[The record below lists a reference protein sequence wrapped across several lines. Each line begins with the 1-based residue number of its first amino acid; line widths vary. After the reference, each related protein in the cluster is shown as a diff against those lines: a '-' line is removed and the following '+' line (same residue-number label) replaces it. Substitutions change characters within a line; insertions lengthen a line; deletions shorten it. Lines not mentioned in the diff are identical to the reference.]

1 MPAAIRV
8 LIFLLLLVIPVFCIW
23 TAVRAFRSP
32 IRHPIVWA
40 LVCTLCAPTTSIEL
54 SSRRV
59 STNPLFVLILGLG
72 VSGSPRDDTAMLL
85 VGFPAGAVLF
95 LSRRRKLIVV
105 HRPLRP
111 TDQLP
116 R

>member
-1 MPAAIRV
+1 VPAPIRF
-8 LIFLLLLVIPVFCIW
+8 LIFPLLLVVPVFCVW
-23 TAVRAFRSP
+23 NAVRAFRSP

-40 LVCTLCAPTTSIEL
+40 LVCTLCSPTTSIVL
-54 SSRRV
+54 SSRNM

-72 VSGSPRDDTAMLL
+72 VSGSPRDDTAVLM

-95 LSRRRKLIVV
+95 LSRRRKLIAA
-105 HRPLRP
+105 HRPLMP